1 MEFSEK
7 IINQINCHKDYIEN
21 NQDYANNYADC
32 IAGNLQYYRADNS
45 PSCPKKWLER
55 ELNTKLTESEFDEL
69 CYDLSTNGN
78 HELKTKIQGFPY
90 ADENAIISFS
100 IGEEEIQIEELI
112 PYKNKWYYEILAD
125 YISSETNSYVANEYC
140 YLDYSYSFVGLY
152 PNIED
157 LKEILENER
166 SNND

>member
-1 MEFSEK
+1 MKFSEK
-7 IINQINCHKDYIEN
+7 IINIIENHKDYIEN
-21 NQDYANNYADC
+21 NQDYANNYEHC
-32 IAGNLQYYRADNS
+32 IADSLQYYRADNS

-55 ELNTKLTESEFDEL
+55 ELDTKLTESEFDEL
-69 CYDLSTNGN
+69 CYDLITNGN
-78 HELKTKIQGFPY
+78 HELRTKIQGFPY
-90 ADENAIISFS
+90 ADENAIISFL

-112 PYKNKWYYEILAD
+112 PYKNKWYYKILAD
-125 YISSETNSYVANEYC
+125 YIERETNSYIKNEYC
-140 YLDYSYSFVGLY
+140 YLDYSYSHIGLY